1 MPTIELIAT
10 ITHLTARIKELEAEN
25 KRLRDGQPDIWP
37 DLGDL
42 LTARIVVLVD
52 ERDIMQETI
61 DQQNVDL
68 DAAREEA
75 IALEAEVA
83 RLYLVR

>member
-1 MPTIELIAT
+1 MTTNELLVSIEQLKT
-10 ITHLTARIKELEAEN
+10 ENTKLEAEN